1 MESTIGAMRHTIYHY
16 NHGRFTIYQLPALRD
31 NYIYLIANATSGETI
46 VVDPADTA
54 TVAIACSA
62 LGLTPV
68 AILNT
73 HHHWDHTDGN
83 AGLVERYRLEVIAPN
98 ARIAGRT
105 RAPEATMELIG
116 LTVQTIPVP
125 GHTLDHVAYRIDDA
139 LLCGDTLFGAG
150 CGRIFEGSAAQ
161 MWRSL
166 QTLAQLPAATAL
178 YCAHEYTLANLRFA
192 RQVDG
197 ANPLLE
203 TRTAR
208 DKAARK
214 QGHPTI
220 PSTIGEELATNPFLR
235 PLNGDFCRQYAR
247 DQSVN
252 DDPLTVFTHLR
263 HRKDNAG

>member
-1 MESTIGAMRHTIYHY
+1 MESTIGAMHHTIHHY

-31 NYIYLIANATSGETI
+31 NYIYLIANATSGETL

-54 TVAIACSA
+54 TVAIACGA

-83 AGLVERYRLEVIAPN
+83 AGLVKRYRLEVIAPGD
-98 ARIAGRT
+98 RIASRT

-125 GHTLDHVAYRIDDA
+125 GHTLDHVAYRIDNA

-161 MWRSL
+161 MWHSL
-166 QTLAQLPAATAL
+166 QSLAELPADTAL

-192 RQVDG
+192 RKVDG
-197 ANPLLE
+197 DNPLLE
-203 TRTAR
+203 AR
-208 DKAARK
+208 LQRDRRLRK
-214 QGHPTI
+214 QGSPTI
-220 PSTIGEELATNPFLR
+220 PSTIGDELATNPFLR
-235 PLNGDFCRQYAR
+235 PLDRGFRRRYA
-247 DQSVN
+247 DTHGIN
-252 DDPLTVFTHLR
+252 DDPLAVFTHLR
-263 HRKDNAG
+263 RSKDNDG